1 MDIALEELKK
11 ERRLAASRLAEI
23 DRAIIELSPNVER
36 YINLRDF
43 MSEKHDFTWLIGGFL
58 ARGTMSMLV
67 ADAGTGKSTLMA
79 QLTLS
84 LVHGKPFLG
93 GRIEKPARVLLLAA
107 EGARAAF
114 QGRIRTAIR
123 ALGYADTPAFDSWL
137 IHAQNFSD
145 YRIDGGLGVMV
156 REAKPDLVI
165 LDTIGYF
172 ATYDENKASEW
183 KASIAVP
190 LRALANETDTAFILV
205 HHPPKMTE
213 ANKDYRD
220 GRGTSAMKDDC
231 DHFWRLDAVKGE
243 PMQRTLVT
251 VKNKY
256 GAAWDMDLS
265 FDAENAIFRL
275 VNAAA
280 SPKAVPPPPPPK
292 PKEPVRQIS
301 FTESRTEQEE

>member
-123 ALGYADTPAFDSWL
+123 ALGYVVFRICHDRPA
-137 IHAQNFSD
+137 
-145 YRIDGGLGVMV
+145 RIICFPGG
-156 REAKPDLVI
+156 DQCLVQC
-165 LDTIGYF
+165 F
-172 ATYDENKASEW
+172 
-183 KASIAVP
+183 
-190 LRALANETDTAFILV
+190 
-205 HHPPKMTE
+205 
-213 ANKDYRD
+213 
-220 GRGTSAMKDDC
+220 GTG
-231 DHFWRLDAVKGE
+231 HG
-243 PMQRTLVT
+243 
-251 VKNKY
+251 
-256 GAAWDMDLS
+256 LS
-265 FDAENAIFRL
+265 L
-275 VNAAA
+275 L
-280 SPKAVPPPPPPK
+280 
-292 PKEPVRQIS
+292 QY
-301 FTESRTEQEE
+301 ESG